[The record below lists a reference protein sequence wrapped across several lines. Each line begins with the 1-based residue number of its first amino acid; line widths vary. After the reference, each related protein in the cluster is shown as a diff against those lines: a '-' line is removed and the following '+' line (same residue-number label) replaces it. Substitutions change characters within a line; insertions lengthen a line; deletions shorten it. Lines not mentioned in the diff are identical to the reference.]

1 MEVASITLRYFL
13 MLIDNSGLPFDVFCE
28 TSNLCLVRL
37 VNSYVEVDLTCAL
50 CYYYVCE
57 MLYVICCVLW
67 LLYIFVAVIY
77 ICYVCNVL
85 NCQKQIVY

>member
-1 MEVASITLRYFL
+1 MS
-13 MLIDNSGLPFDVFCE
+13 CE

>member
-1 MEVASITLRYFL
+1 VRLQTSDAR
-13 MLIDNSGLPFDVFCE
+13 LPFDVFCE

-37 VNSYVEVDLTCAL
+37 VNSYVEVDLTCVL

>member
-1 MEVASITLRYFL
+1 MCFVRLQTSDAR
-13 MLIDNSGLPFDVFCE
+13 LPFDVFCE
-28 TSNLCLVRL
+28 TLNLCLVRL